1 MRLPQGFGYPKILPQ
16 NCGDTM
22 RWLADKV
29 AKALFNVIDMPCDT
43 KA

>member
-1 MRLPQGFGYPKILPQ
+1 MDLDILRLLPQ

>member
-1 MRLPQGFGYPKILPQ
+1 MDLDILRLLPQ

-22 RWLADKV
+22 RWLADEV